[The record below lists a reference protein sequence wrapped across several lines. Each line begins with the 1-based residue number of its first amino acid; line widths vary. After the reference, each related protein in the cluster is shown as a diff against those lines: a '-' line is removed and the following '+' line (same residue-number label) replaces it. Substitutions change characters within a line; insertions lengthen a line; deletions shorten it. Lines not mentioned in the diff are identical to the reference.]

1 MIKIPPPSRWGW
13 KVYAFTAGFLVALNL
28 LSPHGLLHVLLLKQ
42 ERGRLELDIA
52 RLEKENAQ
60 FRGELT
66 RFRQSRVSQERAV
79 REELGYLK
87 PHELSVELT
96 REP

>member
-1 MIKIPPPSRWGW
+1 MIKIPSPSRWNW

-28 LSPHGLLHVLLLKQ
+28 LSPHGLLHVLLLRQ
-42 ERGRLELDIA
+42 ERGRLEGDIA
-52 RLEKENAQ
+52 RLEKENAR
-60 FRGELT
+60 FRSELT
-66 RFRQSRVSQERAV
+66 RFRQSRTAQERAV

-87 PHELSVELT
+87 GNEISVELT